1 MTSLG
6 TRSSGPSRPSQGHP
20 RTHLPRVTV
29 LTTHLLRVTVLT
41 TLPGR
46 VSGLRRRGETRQR
59 LPEPPAW
66 RVPGLGVAVP
76 SLAQSRPTHFRWGPK
91 PAWLRPLGS
100 LRVRKGPWQLREREP
115 GCRPPERR
123 R

>member
-66 RVPGLGVAVP
+66 RVLGLGVTVLPAGP
-76 SLAQSRPTHFRWGPK
+76 EPPHSL
-91 PAWLRPLGS
+91 PLGAQT
-100 LRVRKGPWQLREREP
+100 RVAEAARFSARAQRAVAASRARTWV
-115 GCRPPERR
+115 PPT
-123 R
+123 